1 MKGVFNGLLIAL
13 SMYSKIPVPQ
23 AEWNERNMRYALCFF
38 PLVGAIIGGIGY
50 GLYYLFDWLGLPPL
64 LIAAFVVL
72 LPVLVT
78 GGIHLDG
85 FCDTVDAISSRQP
98 RERKLEILKDSH
110 AGAFAIIWCAVYF
123 VAYFAAAGTLTLQT
137 YAVFALA
144 YTFERA
150 FSALSIIN
158 FRSAKEGL
166 ASTFKNSGSR
176 AAVNAVCVLW
186 LVAAAAGCILLS
198 PVLGAIVVGCG
209 VAAYLLCVAVIFKT
223 FGGMSGDLAG
233 WLLQVIELVMLLAAA
248 IGGFYLC

>member
-1 MKGVFNGLLIAL
+1 MRSILNGLLIAL

-23 AEWNERNMRYALCFF
+23 AEWNERNMRYAFCFF
-38 PLVGAIIGGIGY
+38 PLVGALIGGIGY
-50 GLYYLFDWLGLPPL
+50 GLYYLFDFLAFPPL
-64 LIAAFVVL
+64 LVAACVTV

-85 FCDTVDAISSRQP
+85 FCDTVDAVSSRQP

-110 AGAFAIIWCAVYF
+110 AGAFAIIWCVVYF

-137 YAVFALA
+137 YAVVALA
-144 YTFERA
+144 YSFERA
-150 FSALSIIN
+150 LSALSIMN

-166 ASTFKNSGSR
+166 ASTFKNSASR
-176 AAVNAVCVLW
+176 AAVSVVCALW
-186 LVAAAAGCILLS
+186 LVAAPAGCILLS

-209 VAAYLLCVAVIFKT
+209 IAAYLLCIAVIFKT

-233 WLLQVIELVMLLAAA
+233 WLLQVVELVMLLAAA

>member
-38 PLVGAIIGGIGY
+38 PLVGAVIGGIGC

-64 LIAAFVVL
+64 LIAACVVL

-110 AGAFAIIWCAVYF
+110 AGAFAIIWCVVYF

-150 FSALSIIN
+150 LSALSIIN

-166 ASTFKNSGSR
+166 ASTFKNAGSR

-186 LVAAAAGCILLS
+186 LLAAAAGCILLS
-198 PVLGAIVVGCG
+198 PVLGAVVVGCG
-209 VAAYLLCVAVIFKT
+209 IAAYLLCVAVIFKT

-233 WLLQVIELVMLLAAA
+233 WLLQVIELIMLLAAA

>member
-38 PLVGAIIGGIGY
+38 PLVGAVIGGIGY

-137 YAVFALA
+137 YGVFALP
-144 YTFERA
+144 YTFGRA
-150 FSALSIIN
+150 FSALSIS
-158 FRSAKEGL
+158 R
-166 ASTFKNSGSR
+166 GS
-176 AAVNAVCVLW
+176 
-186 LVAAAAGCILLS
+186 
-198 PVLGAIVVGCG
+198 
-209 VAAYLLCVAVIFKT
+209 
-223 FGGMSGDLAG
+223 
-233 WLLQVIELVMLLAAA
+233 
-248 IGGFYLC
+248 